1 MEVCSLRDAA
11 EIMEELGVQVFG
23 LSLDD
28 VADQAK
34 FVKDQELT
42 FPLLSDPDGSVA
54 KKYGVLAKGSNYPS
68 RVTFIIDPEGVLRQI
83 DENVNVRGHG
93 MDLAEMIVQLQ
104 E

>member
-34 FVKDQELT
+34 FVKEQELN
-42 FPLLSDPDGSVA
+42 FSLLSDPDGSVA
-54 KKYGVLAKGSNYPS
+54 RKYGVLSKGANYTN
-68 RVTFIIDPEGVLRQI
+68 RVTFIIDPQGVLRQVE
-83 DENVNVRGHG
+83 DRVNVRGHG